1 MKANE
6 LMLGD
11 WVQNGR
17 GDKFIVIGF
26 SIRSFLL
33 EKVFDDGFNIREA
46 IEHRE
51 FMIEGVGPDL
61 DNYEML
67 SCNLEHEVKPIPLTP
82 EILKKNGFDFLYSS
96 VPGGT
101 PQEQRMRKVD
111 TYEWR
116 GLVVN
121 YYHETNDFQM
131 VNFRGVRLDY
141 VHQFQHALRLCGIE
155 KEIVL

>member
-11 WVQNGR
+11 WVQGHLPNTPSKVVGIPNEYR
-17 GDKFIVIGF
+17 LAVVTSNCTYMEL
-26 SIRSFLL
+26 SI
-33 EKVFDDGFNIREA
+33 DD
-46 IEHRE
+46 
-51 FMIEGVGPDL
+51 L
-61 DNYEML
+61 Q
-67 SCNLEHEVKPIPLTP
+67 PIPLTP

-111 TYEWR
+111 TYKWQ
-116 GLVVN
+116 GIAVN

-131 VNFRGVRLDY
+131 VNFRGVRFKY
-141 VHQFQHALRLCGIE
+141 VHELQHAFRLLGIE
-155 KEIVL
+155 KEIIL

>member
-6 LMLGD
+6 LMIGD
-11 WVQNGR
+11 WIQYENKYVM
-17 GDKFIVIGF
+17 VVGF
-26 SIRSFLL
+26 ETHSKLISFLFGD
-33 EKVFDDGFNIREA
+33 E
-46 IEHRE
+46 E
-51 FMIEGVGPDL
+51 FSPKALIEGTEYLIQAANDTDFYCLPEADIV
-61 DNYEML
+61 
-67 SCNLEHEVKPIPLTP
+67 PIPITP
-82 EILKKNGFDFLYSS
+82 EILKKNWFDFLYSS

-111 TYEWR
+111 TYKWQ

-141 VHQFQHALRLCGIE
+141 VHQFQHALRLTGID

>member
-11 WVQNGR
+11 LVAYRKDFPDRVNA
-17 GDKFIVIGF
+17 IAIGGHAV
-26 SIRSFLL
+26 S
-33 EKVFDDGFNIREA
+33 
-46 IEHRE
+46 
-51 FMIEGVGPDL
+51 
-61 DNYEML
+61 
-67 SCNLEHEVKPIPLTP
+67 LEHDSWQQMSSISPIPLTP

-111 TYEWR
+111 TYKWLE
-116 GLVVN
+116 LVVN

-131 VNFRGVRLDY
+131 VNFRGVRLNY
-141 VHQFQHALRLCGIE
+141 VHQLQHALRLCGIE

>member
-11 WVQNGR
+11 WVQGHLQNTPSKVVGIPNEYR
-17 GDKFIVIGF
+17 LAVITPGGAYMEL
-26 SIRSFLL
+26 SIDDFL
-33 EKVFDDGFNIREA
+33 
-46 IEHRE
+46 
-51 FMIEGVGPDL
+51 
-61 DNYEML
+61 
-67 SCNLEHEVKPIPLTP
+67 PIPLTP

-111 TYEWR
+111 TYKWQ
-116 GLVVN
+116 GIAVN

-131 VNFRGVRLDY
+131 VNFRGVRFDY
-141 VHQFQHALRLCGIE
+141 VHQLQHALRLCGIE

>member
-11 WVQNGR
+11 WVAYRKDFPDRVNA
-17 GDKFIVIGF
+17 IAIGGHAV
-26 SIRSFLL
+26 S
-33 EKVFDDGFNIREA
+33 
-46 IEHRE
+46 
-51 FMIEGVGPDL
+51 
-61 DNYEML
+61 
-67 SCNLEHEVKPIPLTP
+67 LEHDSWQQMSSIQPIPLTP

-116 GLVVN
+116 GIAVN
-121 YYHETNDFQM
+121 YYHETNDFQI
-131 VNFRGVRLDY
+131 VNFRGVRINY